1 MCLLPVAFKLNI
13 KGKHSSTPRREQ
25 EVLVAR
31 YVSLTS
37 DLLERLGTLLCRLMH
52 EQITHPV
59 QGHYVCLKCMRKHS
73 VNF

>member
-1 MCLLPVAFKLNI
+1 V
-13 KGKHSSTPRREQ
+13 E
-25 EVLVAR
+25 R